1 MHPVGEVDIGV
12 PRSPVHHFVA
22 RRTPAAGRMAGEVAR
37 PTVSLD
43 LDDDPLGR
51 LSVAAA
57 VYEQAAEEISRHS

>member
-1 MHPVGEVDIGV
+1 
-12 PRSPVHHFVA
+12 
-22 RRTPAAGRMAGEVAR
+22 MAGEVAR